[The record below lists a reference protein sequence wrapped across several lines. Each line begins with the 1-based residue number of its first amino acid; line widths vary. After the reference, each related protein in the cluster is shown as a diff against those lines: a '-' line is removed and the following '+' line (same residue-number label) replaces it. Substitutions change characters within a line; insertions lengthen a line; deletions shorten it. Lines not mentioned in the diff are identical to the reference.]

1 MIFYIMGKS
10 ASGKDSVYK
19 RLLSIDDS
27 LNKVNVYTTR
37 PKRENENEG
46 VEYRFIDEKFLDENK
61 DKIIEKRVYHT
72 IFGFFYYATL
82 DDGGIKDDKN
92 YLMIGTL
99 ESYESLKNYYG
110 KDKVFPIF
118 LEVDNEERK
127 KRAIDRENSNDTKSI
142 EEVKRRFEADEKD
155 FSEENIKKA
164 SITKRYKNNDFEVCM
179 KEIINDVM
187 NKKV

>member
-19 RLLSIDDS
+19 KLLSIDES
-27 LNKVNVYTTR
+27 LNKVNIYTTR

-46 VEYRFIDEKFLDENK
+46 VEYRFIDEKFLDDKK
-61 DKIIEKRVYHT
+61 DIIIEKRVYHT
-72 IFGFFYYATL
+72 VFGDWYYATL
-82 DDGGIKDDKN
+82 DDGSIKDDKN

-99 ESYESLKNYYG
+99 ESYESLKRYYG
-110 KDKVFPIF
+110 EEKVFPIF

-127 KRAIDRENSNDTKSI
+127 KRAIEREKSNDKKSI
-142 EEVKRRFEADEKD
+142 EEVKRRFEADEID
-155 FSEENIKKA
+155 FIEENIKKA
-164 SITKRYKNNDFEVCM
+164 NISKRYKNNDFDMCM
-179 KEIINDVM
+179 KEILKDVM